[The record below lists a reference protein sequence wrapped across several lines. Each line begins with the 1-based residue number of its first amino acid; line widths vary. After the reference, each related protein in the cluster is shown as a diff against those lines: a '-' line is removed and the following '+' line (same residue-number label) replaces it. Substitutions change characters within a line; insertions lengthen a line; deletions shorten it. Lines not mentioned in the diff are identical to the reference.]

1 MTVPQCV
8 NYPGE
13 ELTHGAMQDRVSI
26 VVVLIVVIVSGCAG
40 VTPEWI
46 AAAAALVTAATARR

>member
-8 NYPGE
+8 NSPGE
-13 ELTHGAMQDRVSI
+13 ELAHGVRQGRVSI
-26 VVVLIVVIVSGCAG
+26 VVVLIVVIVAGCAG

-46 AAAAALVTAATARR
+46 AAAAALITATAAGR